1 MNDKIEEINKKIKK
15 LEIELL
21 ITKWI
26 MCFFLSLTLCA
37 VTLF

>member
-15 LEIELL
+15 LENELL

-26 MCFFLSLTLCA
+26 MCFLSLTLCA

>member
-1 MNDKIEEINKKIKK
+1 MNDKMEEINKKIKK
-15 LEIELL
+15 LENEIL

-26 MCFFLSLTLCA
+26 MCLLSLTLCA